1 MRAARRLA
9 PAAKADDDGSIWKG
23 DAAEC
28 AMTIMA
34 MIGANNFDGFE
45 RLKCTGSGDDVM
57 VIFLVRTPPPPVYRH
72 HQIAASGHPNSGI
85 TTRATLGNYF
95 YGT

>member
-1 MRAARRLA
+1 MA

-34 MIGANNFDGFE
+34 MICANNFDGFG

-57 VIFLVRTPPPPVYRH
+57 VIF
-72 HQIAASGHPNSGI
+72 SG
-85 TTRATLGNYF
+85 
-95 YGT
+95 